1 MLYNLYRP
9 TDFASVKGQ
18 DNVLLTLR
26 RQSLAGRFGQ
36 AYLFAGHRGTGKTT
50 IARILSKAVNC
61 EHPSE
66 SGPCLSCASC
76 LAARESL
83 DIIELDAASNNGVD
97 KIKEMIAQAKY
108 RPVQL
113 KKKVFIIDEV
123 HNLSAAAFDVLLKPL
138 EEPPPY
144 LVFILCTTELH
155 KIPVTVRSRCEEYVF
170 HPISAGPMR
179 ERLEEVLKDQGATCE
194 EDALSLIIRSAGG
207 GLRDALGLTEQLIV
221 STGGCITTQDAKK
234 KLGVLDTDRVLELLG
249 HAIRL
254 DTNRALYC
262 LAQMDRDGK
271 SASLVVESSL
281 DALSDLITLK
291 STRSEESV
299 IHSRDYIQ
307 KLMRIADSVS
317 FERLFWMCEQYCT
330 LRSAIRGSID
340 PMMDVRL
347 TLIRISS
354 HDIISADPVSMA
366 EEIGALKREVSL
378 LKRMHAEAMEGGI
391 GRRMAETAAAPA
403 QPVPVVRDMAMEGFV
418 SAGGMPLPFP
428 EADGEEFDVSDS
440 GMGMAIKTG
449 GQIPAE
455 AAGQGG
461 SDAGKEV
468 MAADRKEE
476 GFPAMDDGFGQE
488 TGISNIS
495 SSDLFKILS

>member
-26 RQSLAGRFGQ
+26 RQSLAGKFGQ

-113 KKKVFIIDEV
+113 KKKVFIIEV

>member
-1 MLYNLYRP
+1 
-9 TDFASVKGQ
+9 
-18 DNVLLTLR
+18 
-26 RQSLAGRFGQ
+26 
-36 AYLFAGHRGTGKTT
+36 
-50 IARILSKAVNC
+50 
-61 EHPSE
+61 
-66 SGPCLSCASC
+66 
-76 LAARESL
+76 
-83 DIIELDAASNNGVD
+83 
-97 KIKEMIAQAKY
+97 
-108 RPVQL
+108 
-113 KKKVFIIDEV
+113 
-123 HNLSAAAFDVLLKPL
+123 
-138 EEPPPY
+138 
-144 LVFILCTTELH
+144 
-155 KIPVTVRSRCEEYVF
+155 
-170 HPISAGPMR
+170 MR

-378 LKRMHAEAMEGGI
+378 LKRMHAEAMEGG
-391 GRRMAETAAAPA
+391 
-403 QPVPVVRDMAMEGFV
+403 
-418 SAGGMPLPFP
+418 
-428 EADGEEFDVSDS
+428 
-440 GMGMAIKTG
+440 
-449 GQIPAE
+449 
-455 AAGQGG
+455 
-461 SDAGKEV
+461 SDAAWRKLRQPRHNRCQWYGIWRWKDSSPQGACLCLSRKPMGKNLT
-468 MAADRKEE
+468 
-476 GFPAMDDGFGQE
+476 FP
-488 TGISNIS
+488 
-495 SSDLFKILS
+495 ILAWAWR

>member
-1 MLYNLYRP
+1 MPR
-9 TDFASVKGQ
+9 
-18 DNVLLTLR
+18 
-26 RQSLAGRFGQ
+26 
-36 AYLFAGHRGTGKTT
+36 
-50 IARILSKAVNC
+50 
-61 EHPSE
+61 
-66 SGPCLSCASC
+66 
-76 LAARESL
+76 
-83 DIIELDAASNNGVD
+83 
-97 KIKEMIAQAKY
+97 
-108 RPVQL
+108 
-113 KKKVFIIDEV
+113 
-123 HNLSAAAFDVLLKPL
+123 
-138 EEPPPY
+138 
-144 LVFILCTTELH
+144 
-155 KIPVTVRSRCEEYVF
+155 
-170 HPISAGPMR
+170 
-179 ERLEEVLKDQGATCE
+179 
-194 EDALSLIIRSAGG
+194 
-207 GLRDALGLTEQLIV
+207 
-221 STGGCITTQDAKK
+221 